1 MTQPETNTRLL
12 MEFDSVRMRSN
23 MVLVAIFKKVKI
35 SKFSKTPINF
45 KISKKS
51 KKKSE
56 NFKLSTFKFSKK
68 KIKMITLRRHH
79 LYVIRE
85 VVTFVFSKPERHW

>member
-1 MTQPETNTRLL
+1 MPQPETNTELL

-23 MVLVAIFKKVKI
+23 MVIFKKVKI
-35 SKFSKTPINF
+35 SKFSKIPINF

-51 KKKSE
+51 KKKIRKFQT
-56 NFKLSTFKFSKK
+56 FKLSKFSKK

-79 LYVIRE
+79 FYVIRE